1 MELGIKRTQ
10 RDYTLAFKLSVVD
23 QVEKGELTYKQAQA
37 RYGIQGRSTVLVWL
51 RKHGRQSWGWASSGL
66 PMPVPTKKPS
76 LAPAPLTP
84 EQKIK
89 ALEVQLRD
97 ANEKAQL
104 FEAVINVLKKDYG
117 VRIVKKP
124 SGKSSRKAPPRA
136 ERGEGLPPLGVSR
149 QAYYQQLQH
158 QQQRCARADTVI
170 ELVREVR
177 LRQPGLGARKLHH
190 LLKQPLQQ
198 AGAGLGRDAL
208 LDVLR
213 QARLLVVPRRAY
225 HKTTD
230 SHHRF
235 RRHPNL
241 LKEGPHQVRAT
252 ACEQVWVADITY
264 LPTDQGFVYLSLVTD
279 AWSRKIVG
287 HHVHDSLHTQQ
298 VSQALKQALKGRQ
311 TRQMLVHHS
320 DRGIQ
325 YCSNDYQE
333 IHRRHGIACSMTDG
347 YDCYQNALAERING
361 ILKIEFL
368 LHRPADLAQAARMVR
383 QSVQIYN
390 QERPHL
396 SLELK
401 TPDEVHRASIAGFS
415 TPAMCPS

>member
-1 MELGIKRTQ
+1 MT
-10 RDYTLAFKLSVVD
+10 
-23 QVEKGELTYKQAQA
+23 
-37 RYGIQGRSTVLVWL
+37 
-51 RKHGRQSWGWASSGL
+51 
-66 PMPVPTKKPS
+66 
-76 LAPAPLTP
+76 
-84 EQKIK
+84 
-89 ALEVQLRD
+89 
-97 ANEKAQL
+97 
-104 FEAVINVLKKDYG
+104 
-117 VRIVKKP
+117 
-124 SGKSSRKAPPRA
+124 RA
-136 ERGEGLPPLGVSR
+136 CRHWGVSR

-177 LRQPGLGARKLHH
+177 LRQPRLGARKLHH

-198 AGAGLGRDAL
+198 AGACLGRDAL

-213 QARLLVVPRRAY
+213 QARMLVTPRRAY

-241 LKEGPHQVRAT
+241 LKEGPHQVRPT
-252 ACEQVWVADITY
+252 ASEQVWVADITY
-264 LPTDQGFVYLSLVTD
+264 LPTDKGFVYLSLVTD

-287 HHVHDSLHTQQ
+287 HHVHDSLHTKQ
-298 VSQALKQALKGRQ
+298 VSQALKEALKGRQ

-325 YCSNDYQE
+325 YCSNDYQD

-347 YDCYQNALAERING
+347 YDCYQNALAERVNG
-361 ILKIEFL
+361 ILKMEFL
-368 LHRPADLAQAARMVR
+368 LHRPPDLSQAARMVR
-383 QSVQIYN
+383 QAVQIYN

-415 TPAMCPS
+415 APATCPLEVSTYGRTGQAKPSLTC